1 MSEEKN
7 VVTEWLTSQIFD
19 TKKRIAEYESN
30 IMYVNAQ
37 LKVARGELWD
47 LEQAAIKLVFYKDL
61 KNE

>member
-47 LEQAAIKLVFYKDL
+47 LEQAAVKLVFYKDL
-61 KNE
+61 KDE